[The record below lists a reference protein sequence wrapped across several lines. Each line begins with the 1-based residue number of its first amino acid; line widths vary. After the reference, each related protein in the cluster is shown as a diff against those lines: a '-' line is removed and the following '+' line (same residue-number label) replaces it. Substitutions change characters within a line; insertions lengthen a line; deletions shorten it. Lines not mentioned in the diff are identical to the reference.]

1 MVRALLRA
9 LSGKHP
15 ECTSIA
21 DQQGTPEKGPPE
33 QAADDHA
40 ALDSLNRKLDAV
52 RDRQA
57 EEGRQ
62 RGEADPRQTR
72 SVGKAWS
79 LAIEMVAAVCVSLF
93 IGWWVDRWFDTAPW
107 GLLGFILLGIAAA
120 MWSAIRT
127 GMTMQREQLRAA
139 DAEKKPP
146 VSTGQRK
153 DD

>member
-1 MVRALLRA
+1 M
-9 LSGKHP
+9 
-15 ECTSIA
+15 A
-21 DQQGTPEKGPPE
+21 DQQGTPEKGPPG

-40 ALDSLNRKLDAV
+40 ALDSLNRKLGAI

-57 EEGRQ
+57 ETGRQ
-62 RGEADPRQTR
+62 QVEADPRQTR

-93 IGWWVDRWFDTAPW
+93 IGWWIDRWLGTAPW

-127 GMTMQREQLRAA
+127 GMMMQREQLEAA

-146 VSTGQRK
+146 APAGQK
-153 DD
+153 KEE

>member
-1 MVRALLRA
+1 M
-9 LSGKHP
+9 
-15 ECTSIA
+15 A
-21 DQQGTPEKGPPE
+21 DQQGPPEKGPDGIAGE
-33 QAADDHA
+33 HA
-40 ALDSLNRKLDAV
+40 ALDSLNAKLDAV

-62 RGEADPRQTR
+62 QVEADPRQTR

-93 IGWWVDRWFDTAPW
+93 IGWWLDRWLGTAPW
-107 GLLGFILLGIAAA
+107 GLLGFILLGVATA

-127 GMTMQREQLRAA
+127 GMMMQREQLKAA

-146 VSTGQRK
+146 A
-153 DD
+153 

>member
-1 MVRALLRA
+1 M
-9 LSGKHP
+9 
-15 ECTSIA
+15 A
-21 DQQGTPEKGPPE
+21 DQQEPPRKGPE
-33 QAADDHA
+33 QSASEHA
-40 ALDSLNRKLDAV
+40 ALDSLNRKLDVV

-62 RGEADPRQTR
+62 RVEADPRQTR

-93 IGWWVDRWFDTAPW
+93 IGWWLDRWLGTAPW
-107 GLLGFILLGIAAA
+107 GLLGFILLGIATA

-127 GMTMQREQLRAA
+127 GMMMQREQLEAA

-146 VSTGQRK
+146 APAGQK
-153 DD
+153 KED